1 MDKADIQ
8 AGGEESWIKEVPI
21 KLDKKWKGS
30 QKPELKV

>member
-8 AGGEESWIKEVPI
+8 AGEESWIKEVPI
-21 KLDKKWKGS
+21 KLNKEWKGS